1 MSKKLWRR
9 GKGVEEEGEKKREK
23 GRKRERLKERE
34 RKGIRRGGDGGEG
47 RRGRARESKRDP
59 QCVDVLSYSEE

>member
-1 MSKKLWRR
+1 MCLKSFWGGARELRKRER
-9 GKGVEEEGEKKREK
+9 KKREK

-34 RKGIRRGGDGGEG
+34 RKGIRRGGDGEEG
-47 RRGRARESKRDP
+47 RRGRESERDP